1 MLTTK
6 QRLILFVP
14 LVIAVAAGVLLWVVN
29 QQDTPTADPSI
40 IESITPTD
48 KSAVLQQ
55 SEVGIN
61 LQSGWD
67 AGLTINGRNIPT
79 EQLSK
84 VAAQGRVTF
93 QPGPGKAFEFLQAGQ
108 NCVTATYWPVAS
120 PEQRFSKYWCFTAT

>member
-1 MLTTK
+1 M
-6 QRLILFVP
+6 
-14 LVIAVAAGVLLWVVN
+14 AAGILLWVVN
-29 QQDTPTADPSI
+29 QQDTPSADPSI
-40 IESITPTD
+40 IESVTPAD

-67 AGLTINGRNIPT
+67 ASLVINGRPIPDQ
-79 EQLSK
+79 QLSK
-84 VAAQGRVTF
+84 VAAQSRISF

-108 NCVTATYWPVAS
+108 NCVTATYWPLAS